1 MQWDDLRFFLAVA
14 KTGSISSGA
23 RKLDVQHST
32 VSRRI
37 RALEQR
43 LKTRLLERIQ
53 GGYELTPAG
62 EQLKAIAQRI
72 ENEIFEVDQVLDD
85 EIKLSGPLR
94 VATLNNVASTVL
106 MPIFKEFCEKHP
118 DVELHINVSNQY
130 LSLYQREAD
139 VAIRLTN
146 EPPDTLIGTRLVTVA
161 SAVYG
166 NKEYLKQCKQAGHD
180 PEWIGVTCCNF
191 HKTWTKRECG
201 NRTFNF
207 YSDDTILT
215 LASIREGMGLSFL
228 PCFMGDSDPQLERF
242 MEPNSDDEIGL
253 WLLYH
258 PDLKNTVK
266 IREFKSFM
274 ESEIQNYKHLFA

>member
-201 NRTFNF
+201 NRTLTSTVTTPFSPWPRF
-207 YSDDTILT
+207 VKAWGLVFFPALWATAIPSLSDSWNQTPMT
-215 LASIREGMGLSFL
+215 KLAFGFSI
-228 PCFMGDSDPQLERF
+228 
-242 MEPNSDDEIGL
+242 
-253 WLLYH
+253 
-258 PDLKNTVK
+258 
-266 IREFKSFM
+266 IR
-274 ESEIQNYKHLFA
+274 I